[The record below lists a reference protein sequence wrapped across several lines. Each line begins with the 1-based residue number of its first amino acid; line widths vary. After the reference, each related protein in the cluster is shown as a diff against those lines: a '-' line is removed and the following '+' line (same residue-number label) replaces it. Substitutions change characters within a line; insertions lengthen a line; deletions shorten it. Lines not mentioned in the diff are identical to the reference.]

1 MDYLYQEEGDSG
13 GSRYV
18 VNHKIS
24 VPPTFVCVTEV
35 HDKVDRPLGIREES
49 RQLDVC
55 TPLTPD
61 SGHLGCR

>member
-1 MDYLYQEEGDSG
+1 M
-13 GSRYV
+13 V
-18 VNHKIS
+18 KHKIS
-24 VPPTFVCVTEV
+24 VPQTFVCVTEV